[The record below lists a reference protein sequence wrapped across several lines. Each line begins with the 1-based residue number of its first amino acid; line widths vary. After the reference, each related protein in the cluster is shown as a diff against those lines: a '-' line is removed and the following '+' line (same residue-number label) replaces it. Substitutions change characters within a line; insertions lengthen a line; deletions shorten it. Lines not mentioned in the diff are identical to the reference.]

1 MEKEIRDLLEH
12 IDLDKK
18 LMASFEE
25 AVRTLAPVNI
35 TGLCEQQKGFII
47 AALSYR
53 FSKKPVVLVSDI
65 TRARALSSG
74 LSPFT
79 GSDIPVLK
87 PAELSLISAVASSH
101 ESETERTGVLSKIIR
116 NDFDAALICAPA
128 LLNKMPSGKDF
139 ERGFIK
145 LTLGKQYD
153 PVKLASDL
161 SERGYERVGMVSQQ
175 GEFSSRGD
183 VLDVYPPDMDLPL
196 RISFFDDEIDQLKT
210 FNPDD
215 QRSVEGMKKA
225 VICPAFI
232 YTFSA
237 KDRGRI
243 ADEMIRAAAPDINK
257 MNASSNRAG
266 AELLERNSKAD
277 ADAIRQGMKISAAAR
292 WIGVFSKDPKSVL
305 DYIDPTKMIFF
316 VDELAEGRS
325 RIDGYMADFAGRIK
339 SAYELGQAPS
349 CSYDSVFRIPDA
361 MKSVDSFGGVITLSC
376 LKSSMSGLPGG
387 KTIDCPGLA
396 SENWVGRDT
405 ELANFV
411 RNGGGHSSSQV
422 VFMLTG
428 ASRCDSFRNRMLSEG
443 IDVKI
448 ITGAL
453 PSGFEYPGAGLILIG
468 EQEIF
473 GSEKKH
479 VQKKKGGARITFFG
493 DVAPGDYVVHDVHGI
508 GLYEGIVNLKMGKSS
523 QDYLKINYAKN
534 AVIYLPVDKIDKLS
548 KYVGPGGKIPK
559 LSSLDSQEWKKNVER
574 ARSSVK
580 KLAFDLVKL
589 YAVRRANKGYSCG
602 PDDSYQ
608 QEFEE
613 SFPYEETADQ
623 ITAIKE
629 IKKDME
635 SPIPMDRLLCGDV
648 GFGKTEVAF
657 RAIFKCVMNGRQA
670 FMLAPTTLLAQQHYD
685 NFKERLGDFPVKVVL
700 LSRFVPSNVMKQNLQ
715 DIKEGKA
722 DVVIGTHRILSDD
735 VVPHKL
741 GLLVVDEEQRF
752 GVNHKEKIKAMRSN
766 IDVLTLTAT
775 PIPRTLHMSMSGIRD
790 ISMLSEAPLNRRP
803 VQTYVME
810 FDEEICVQAC
820 LREISRGGQIFWLY
834 NKTADIDSRA
844 AHLKSI
850 MPNVR
855 VVYAHGKM
863 SEHQMEKIVESFIR
877 GEADILV
884 CTTIIESGVDM
895 PNVNTMI
902 VENADRFGLS
912 QLYQIK
918 GRVGRADRQA
928 YAYITY
934 NPEANM
940 NSDARKRLMAIREFT
955 ELGSGVKIAIR
966 DLEVRGAGNLL
977 GAEQHGQMDVI
988 GYELYCRMLDEEIKH
1003 LNDTSDT
1010 EFKVPLTAN
1019 IEIDFDSYIPPSYIE
1034 DEGARMAAYR
1044 RIGIISSVKERDDFI
1059 DEVTDRYGQPP
1070 KQVLFL
1076 SDVAL
1081 IKALASRAGFERVC
1095 IRDTGVLLYFASDRK
1110 ADFET
1115 VSVLLGVP
1123 EYQGRILFCAQG
1135 KPYLHYKPRDKDR
1148 SRTSAETIDILNIM
1162 ITKAGSQSC

>member
-1 MEKEIRDLLEH
+1 MANEIKEILEK
-12 IDLDKK
+12 ISLDKT
-18 LMASFEE
+18 LTA
-25 AVRTLAPVNI
+25 AVEQAERTGGPVNI
-35 TGLCEQQKGFII
+35 TGLCEQQKGYLI
-47 AALSYR
+47 AALSYKYD
-53 FSKKPVVLVSDI
+53 KKPVVIVSDV
-65 TRARALSSG
+65 TRAKALIGG
-74 LSPFT
+74 LAPFT

-87 PAELSLISAVASSH
+87 PAELSLVSAVASSH
-101 ESETERTGVLSKIIR
+101 ENESERTGVIAKIL
-116 NDFDAALICAPA
+116 NHDLDAAIICAPS
-128 LLNKMPSGKDF
+128 LLNKMPPASDF
-139 ERGFIK
+139 KKKFIT
-145 LTLGKQYD
+145 LTLGKAYD
-153 PVKLASDL
+153 PVKLTADL
-161 SERGYERVGMVSQQ
+161 ALHGYERVGMVSGQ
-175 GEFSSRGD
+175 GEFSARGD
-183 VLDVYPPDMDLPL
+183 VIDVFPPDKDQPI

-215 QRSVEGMKKA
+215 QRSIEGLKKV
-225 VICPAFI
+225 VIAPAYL
-232 YTFSA
+232 YTF
-237 KDRGRI
+237 DEEQRGRF
-243 ADEMIRAAAPDINK
+243 ADEMLHAASSDINK
-257 MNASSNRAG
+257 MNSSSRRSTG
-266 AELLERNSKAD
+266 EILERYCAAD
-277 ADAIRQGMKISAAAR
+277 AEAIRQGMRISALGR
-292 WIGVFSKDPKSVL
+292 WLGVVNKSPKSIL
-305 DYIDPTKMIFF
+305 DYIDSKRMMLF
-316 VDELAEGRS
+316 VDEFSEARS
-325 RIDGYMADFAGRIK
+325 RMDGYTADFVARIK

-361 MKSVDSFGGVITLSC
+361 MKDLDGRQGTITLAC
-376 LKSSMSGLPGG
+376 LKSSLSGLPGG
-387 KTIDCPGLA
+387 QTISCPGM
-396 SENWVGRDT
+396 STDNFVGRDDS
-405 ELANFV
+405 LINYIK
-411 RNGGGHSSSQV
+411 NGAGTYSSEI
-422 VFMLTG
+422 VFMITG
-428 ASRCDSFRNRMLSEG
+428 TQRCDSFKNRMLAG
-443 IDVKI
+443 GVDVNI
-448 ITGAL
+448 VSRAL
-453 PSGFEYPGAGLILIG
+453 PSGFEYPAAKIVLIG

-479 VQKKKGGARITFFG
+479 VPKKNGGARITFFG

-548 KYVGPGGKIPK
+548 KYVGPGGKQPK

-589 YAVRRANKGYSCG
+589 YAVRRANKGFSCS

-608 QEFEE
+608 KEFEE

-623 ITAIKE
+623 ISAIRD
-629 IKKDME
+629 IKSDME
-635 SPIPMDRLLCGDV
+635 SPVPMDRLLCGDV

-685 NFKERLGDFPVKVVL
+685 NFKERLGNFPIKVVL
-700 LSRFVPSNVMKQNLQ
+700 LSRFVPANVMKQNLQ

-735 VVPHKL
+735 VVPNRL

-752 GVNHKEKIKAMRSN
+752 GVNHKEKIKAMRAN

-810 FDEEICVQAC
+810 YDEEICVQAC
-820 LREISRGGQIFWLY
+820 MREISRGGQVFWLH
-834 NKTADIDSRA
+834 NKTSDIDTTA
-844 AHLKSI
+844 AHLKEL
-850 MPNVR
+850 MPDTR
-855 VVYAHGKM
+855 IVYAHGKM
-863 SEHQMEKIVESFIR
+863 SEHQMEKIVESFIK

-902 VENADRFGLS
+902 VEKADNFGLS

-918 GRVGRADRQA
+918 GRVGRSDRQA

-934 NPEANM
+934 LPDKDM
-940 NSDARKRLMAIREFT
+940 SSDARKRLMAIREFT
-955 ELGSGVKIAIR
+955 ELGSGVKIALR

-1003 LNDTSDT
+1003 LNETGDT
-1010 EFKVPLTAN
+1010 EFKVPLQVN
-1019 IEIDFDSYIPPSYIE
+1019 VEIDFDSYIPPTYIE
-1034 DEGARMAAYR
+1034 DEASRMAAYR
-1044 RIGIISSVKERDDFI
+1044 RIGAIGSKADADDI
-1059 DEVTDRYGQPP
+1059 LDELTDRYGQPP
-1070 KQVLFL
+1070 KQVEFL
-1076 SDVAL
+1076 AGVAL
-1081 IKALASRAGFERVC
+1081 IKALAGQAGFEKVC

-1115 VSVLLGVP
+1115 VSILLGVP

-1148 SRTSAETIDILNIM
+1148 SRTAQDAIDILNIL
-1162 ITKAGSQSC
+1162 INKGTAL

>member
-1 MEKEIRDLLEH
+1 MATQVKELLEAVNR
-12 IDLDKK
+12 DTK
-18 LMASFEE
+18 LLSAFD
-25 AVRTLAPVNI
+25 AAARKGGPVNI
-35 TGLCEQQKGFII
+35 TGLCEQQKGYLI
-47 AALSYR
+47 AALSYK
-53 FSKKPVVLVSDI
+53 FGKKPVVIVSDI
-65 TRARALSSG
+65 TRAKALTG
-74 LSPFT
+74 GMAPFT
-79 GSDIPVLK
+79 GPDVPVLK
-87 PAELSLISAVASSH
+87 PEELSLVSAVASSH
-101 ESETERTGVLSKIIR
+101 EHDSERAGVISRILQ
-116 NDFDAALICAPA
+116 NDFDAAVICAPA
-128 LLNKMPSGKDF
+128 LLNKMPSEARIRKD
-139 ERGFIK
+139 FIK
-145 LTLGKQYD
+145 LTLGMNYD
-153 PVKLASDL
+153 PGKLTSDL
-161 SERGYERVGMVSQQ
+161 SRRGYERVGLVSQQ
-175 GEFSSRGD
+175 GEFSARGD
-183 VLDVYPPDMDLPL
+183 VIDVFPPDMQMPL

-225 VICPAFI
+225 VICPAYI
-232 YTFSA
+232 YTFSEEE
-237 KDRGRI
+237 RGKL
-243 ADEMIRAAAPDINK
+243 ADDIIRAAAPDINK
-257 MNASSNRAG
+257 MNASSQRTIG
-266 AELLERNSKAD
+266 ELLERNSTAD
-277 ADAIRQGMKISAAAR
+277 SESFRQGMRISGLAR
-292 WIGVFSKDPKSVL
+292 WIGVINKDPKTVL
-305 DYIDPTKMIFF
+305 DYLDANRMMLF
-316 VDELAEGRS
+316 VDEFAEARS
-325 RIDGYMADFAGRIK
+325 RMDGYTADFAARIK

-349 CSYDSVFRIPDA
+349 CSYDSIFKAPDA
-361 MKSVDSFGGVITLSC
+361 MKALDAFGSTVTLAC
-376 LKSSMSGLPGG
+376 LKTSMSGLPGG
-387 KTIDCPGLA
+387 ETVDCPGMA
-396 SENWVGRDT
+396 GENWAGRD
-405 ELANFV
+405 EALANYIK
-411 RNGGGHSSSQV
+411 NGGGISTGEI
-422 VFMLTG
+422 VFMITG
-428 ASRCDSFRNRMLSEG
+428 TSRCDAFRTRMLSEG
-443 IDVKI
+443 VDINI
-448 ITGAL
+448 ISRAL
-453 PSGFEYPGAGLILIG
+453 PSGFEYPAAGLTLIG

-479 VQKKKGGARITFFG
+479 VQKKSGGARITFFG
-493 DVAPGDYVVHDVHGI
+493 DVAPGDYVVHDIHGI

-523 QDYLKINYAKN
+523 QDYLKISYAKN

-548 KYVGPGGKIPK
+548 KYVGPGGKQPK

-589 YAVRRANKGYSCG
+589 YAVRRANKGFSCG

-608 QEFEE
+608 KEFEE
-613 SFPYEETADQ
+613 NFPYEETADQ
-623 ITAIKE
+623 IAAIND

-635 SPIPMDRLLCGDV
+635 SQIPMDRLLCGDV

-657 RAIFKCVMNGRQA
+657 RAMFKCVMNGRQA

-685 NFKERLGDFPVKVVL
+685 NFVERLSGFPIKVVL
-700 LSRFVPSNVMKQNLQ
+700 LSRFVPANVMKQNLQ

-735 VVPHKL
+735 VVPAKL

-752 GVNHKEKIKAMRSN
+752 GVNHKEKIKAMRAN

-790 ISMLSEAPLNRRP
+790 ISMLTEAPLNRRP

-834 NKTADIDSRA
+834 NRTADIDTKA
-844 AHLKSI
+844 ARLKEL
-850 MPNVR
+850 MPDVR
-855 VVYAHGKM
+855 VSYAHGKM
-863 SEHQMEKIVESFIR
+863 SENQMEKIVNSFIN

-902 VENADRFGLS
+902 VEDAEKFGLS

-918 GRVGRADRQA
+918 GRVGRSDRQA

-934 NPEANM
+934 KPEKEM

-955 ELGSGVKIAIR
+955 ELGSGVKIALR

-1003 LNDTSDT
+1003 LNESGDT
-1010 EFKVPLTAN
+1010 EFRLPLQVN
-1019 IEIDFDSYIPPSYIE
+1019 VEIDFDSYIPPSYIE
-1034 DEGARMAAYR
+1034 DEASRMAAYR
-1044 RIGIISSVKERDDFI
+1044 RIGAISSTRDYEEFI
-1059 DEVTDRYGQPP
+1059 DEVNDRYGTPP
-1070 KQVLFL
+1070 KEVEFL
-1076 SDVAL
+1076 ASVAL
-1081 IKALASRAGFERVC
+1081 IKALASVAGFEKVC

-1115 VSVLLGVP
+1115 VSILLGRP

-1135 KPYLHYKPRDKDR
+1135 KPYLHYKPRDKNKA
-1148 SRTSAETIDILNIM
+1148 RTASDAIDILNIL
-1162 ITKAGSQSC
+1162 IDNKSEQ